1 MRRRLAFT
9 VAVLASLTLVASGCT
24 TAPGSATPSASARP
38 ATQILSDA
46 VAKTKGQSFTY
57 TMTYGAQV
65 TGDGAQDV
73 AAGNGSRNV
82 TFADPSSGLMVKAN
96 LILVGGSLYAKL
108 DLGAAAAVIPGLAG
122 LGQNYLI
129 LDPKKLNSSGMAVGL
144 VPTADTITPDT
155 YLGGVVTAESVS
167 ATQVK
172 GTTDLSKSAPKLIPA
187 GSIAKLDATSKV
199 VPFVVTLDDQG
210 RITKIVLTLPKIE
223 TLPAA
228 DLTVNY
234 AGYGSSVQIT
244 APAAANTTP
253 APDLIY
259 TFLP

>member
-1 MRRRLAFT
+1 MRRRLAVT

-24 TAPGSATPSASARP
+24 TTPGSATPSASAKP

-46 VAKTKGQSFTY
+46 IAKTKGQSFTY
-57 TMTYGAQV
+57 TLTYGTQIS
-65 TGDGAQDV
+65 GDGAQDV

-96 LILVGGSLYAKL
+96 LILVGGALYAKL
-108 DLGAAAAVIPGLAG
+108 DLGAAAALIPGLAG
-122 LGQNYLI
+122 LGSNYLT
-129 LDPKKLNSSGMAVGL
+129 LDMKKINSTGLTVGL
-144 VPTADTITPDT
+144 VPTADTITPDA

-167 ATQVK
+167 PTQLK

-187 GSIAKLDATSKV
+187 ASIAKLDATSKV
-199 VPFVVTLDDQG
+199 VPFAVTLDEQG
-210 RITKIVLTLPKIE
+210 RITKVVLSLPKIE

-234 AGYGSSVQIT
+234 AGYGSTVQIA
-244 APAAANTTP
+244 APAAANTTA

>member
-1 MRRRLAFT
+1 MRRRLAVT
-9 VAVLASLTLVASGCT
+9 VAVLASLTLIASGCT
-24 TAPGSATPSASARP
+24 TAPGSATPSASAKP

-57 TMTYGAQV
+57 TMTYGTQI

-82 TFADPSSGLMVKAN
+82 TFADPSSGLMIKAN
-96 LILVGGSLYAKL
+96 LVLVSGNVYAKL
-108 DLGAAAAVIPGLAG
+108 DLGAAAALIPGLAG
-122 LGQNYLI
+122 LGQNYLS
-129 LDPKKLNSSGMAVGL
+129 LDTKKMSPSGMSAGL
-144 VPTADTITPDT
+144 VPTADTISPDAF
-155 YLGGVVTAESVS
+155 LGGVATAETVS
-167 ATQVK
+167 PTQIK

-187 GSIAKLDATSKV
+187 SSVAKLDATSKV

-223 TLPAA
+223 SLPAA

-234 AGYGSSVQIT
+234 AGYGSAVQIT
-244 APAAANTTP
+244 APPAANTTP